1 MAEEGER
8 NKEENLQVID
18 TQKREIEVLH
28 EKVLEAQNSLSKGQ
42 EALVESEVRQGNDSR
57 LIESLKKDLEIKSA
71 EVKSLSQLL
80 AEKDEKERSKN
91 LEFEIVQ
98 KNLEEVTASKEA
110 TEGLISQVINEAKK
124 EKAEFEDT
132 KSNNY
137 QVVEDLKAK
146 LADSEAQQL
155 NKTREI
161 ETLTLE
167 VEAKENKCRELSE
180 ELLAMK
186 ENLEKAEL
194 EKKRED
200 LIRKEEELKEKH
212 DEAKKDLGS

>member
-18 TQKREIEVLH
+18 TQKKEIEVLH

-110 TEGLISQVINEAKK
+110 A
-124 EKAEFEDT
+124 

-180 ELLAMK
+180 DLLAMK

>member
-1 MAEEGER
+1 MAEESER
-8 NKEENLQVID
+8 NKEANLQVID

-57 LIESLKKDLEIKSA
+57 LIESLKKDLEIKTA

-80 AEKDEKERSKN
+80 AEQDEKERSKN

-110 TEGLISQVINEAKK
+110 A
-124 EKAEFEDT
+124 

-180 ELLAMK
+180 KLLAMK

>member
-1 MAEEGER
+1 MAEESER

-110 TEGLISQVINEAKK
+110 A
-124 EKAEFEDT
+124 

-155 NKTREI
+155 NKTREV
-161 ETLTLE
+161 ETLTLK

-180 ELLAMK
+180 ELIAMK